1 MQISLCLNAS
11 TAPRYAAGV
20 GRSEQDRWPPTSSV
34 VPEGQPPPDAPAT
47 GELTIAQESLTDDV
61 QELPAPD
68 PLLFGTYDGSKGP
81 GKPGN
86 AGGAYA
92 QGAQNLVSK
101 AKEKLTPGE

>member
-1 MQISLCLNAS
+1 
-11 TAPRYAAGV
+11 
-20 GRSEQDRWPPTSSV
+20 
-34 VPEGQPPPDAPAT
+34 
-47 GELTIAQESLTDDV
+47 V

-68 PLLFGTYDGSKGP
+68 PLQFATYDGSKGP

-86 AGGAYA
+86 AGGAYV